1 MYLLI
6 HHLAVEDLEGI
17 QVNALVEGEDGIADG
32 GVVGQAQI
40 LLRGARGRSWVTMPV
55 GENLQAIGS
64 GIFEGNKLVLGG
76 EGEML

>member
-6 HHLAVEDLEGI
+6 HHLAVEDLEG
-17 QVNALVEGEDGIADG
+17 VEVDALVEGEDGIADG

-40 LLRGARGRSWVTMPV
+40 LLRGARGRSWVTMPI

-64 GIFEGNKLVLGG
+64 GIFEGSELVLGG

>member
-1 MYLLI
+1 MYLFI
-6 HHLAVEDLEGI
+6 HHFTVQDLEGI
-17 QVNALVEGEDGIADG
+17 EMNALVEGENGIANG

-64 GIFEGNKLVLGG
+64 GIFEGSELVLGG